1 MKMTKIGKIK
11 VDKNK
16 VLKAVTIGGV
26 AVASGVVGVLL
37 GRYIFSDASIF
48 DTSVSLTPFQFDD
61 TGEYGIAMCS
71 KSFFKGLTTN
81 HVVHQMTE
89 EGAKEFA
96 RTLMDTYER
105 VYSMNRQ

>member
-1 MKMTKIGKIK
+1 MTTKKIGKIK
-11 VDKNK
+11 VDKSK

-48 DTSVSLTPFQFDD
+48 DTSVSLTPYQFDE
-61 TGEYGIAMCS
+61 TGEYGILLCS

-81 HVVHQMTE
+81 HVSHLMTE
-89 EGAKEFA
+89 DGAKDFA
-96 RTLMDTYER
+96 RVLIDTYKN